1 MKVCQAVF
9 VSDSTKR
16 DGSQYLLSRSR
27 GIDGRLVEQLI
38 PWIPAC
44 NEMVDDQ
51 SESINFFRPAMNK
64 LALSRSVNARPA
76 SRQIEGSRLV
86 TTTIVL
92 ELNQLSGFENNAA
105 LFANVVR
112 SMGHLY
118 LQPCVGPELPALD
131 VPDHSIRKAADCLG
145 NNNPSQAESISRA
158 VNIHK
163 QVAIFGQIDPIA
175 WLCSFLSFLPIEQ
188 RWQTSFSTG
197 LKVDNQR
204 PFHLHFFRDESPW
217 LLKELVQAQIRT
229 ISLESKQVA

>member
-27 GIDGRLVEQLI
+27 GIDGRLVEQLMA
-38 PWIPAC
+38 WIPAC
-44 NEMVDDQ
+44 NELVDGQ
-51 SESINFFRPAMNK
+51 TESINFFRPAINK
-64 LALSRSVNARPA
+64 LAFSRSVNAHPA
-76 SRQIEGSRLV
+76 NRQIEGSRLV

-112 SMGHLY
+112 SLGHLY
-118 LQPCVGPELPALD
+118 LQACVGPELPVLD
-131 VPDHSIRKAADCLG
+131 VPDHSIRKVADCLG
-145 NNNPSQAESISRA
+145 NIDPSQAESISRA

-163 QVAIFGQIDPIA
+163 QVAIFGNIDPIA
-175 WLCSFLSFLPIEQ
+175 WLCSFLSLLPTEQ

-197 LKVDNQR
+197 LRVDSQR
-204 PFHLHFFRDESPW
+204 PFNLHFFREETPW
-217 LLKELVQAQIRT
+217 LSKELVQAQIRT
-229 ISLESKQVA
+229 ISLAPRQVA